1 VAFAAMSGLLMRRLA
16 ASGPLAVES
25 GDLIEA
31 LHDVPI
37 EP

>member
-1 VAFAAMSGLLMRRLA
+1 MAGLLVRRLA
-16 ASGPLAVES
+16 ASGPLTIAS

>member
-1 VAFAAMSGLLMRRLA
+1 VMLCLLARRLA
-16 ASGPLAVES
+16 TAGPLRVES
-25 GDLIEA
+25 GDFIEA